1 MILDFIRS
9 EKSPPSLVHLCFKFL
24 YVICKVSFLIKNLL
38 TALNKSRNVIAL
50 THVLCSRFTNPAR
63 CLFISG

>member
-38 TALNKSRNVIAL
+38 TALNKSRNGDCTLA
-50 THVLCSRFTNPAR
+50 
-63 CLFISG
+63 CLMQQIH